1 MKVIPIQNSK
11 FKKLD
16 FLMAAKFEYV
26 IEFWEIGITRSQE
39 VEANKSFFVKLFS
52 LYQLNVF
59 LPQCT
64 RF

>member
-1 MKVIPIQNSK
+1 
-11 FKKLD
+11 
-16 FLMAAKFEYV
+16 MAAKFEYV